1 MQPKQIQTPK
11 ARSTSLLVRLTIGL
25 IGMFAFFQVYSVQ
38 SILPV
43 LMDEFGISELK
54 AGLLVGATVMGV
66 AVMSPITGMVS
77 DALGRKR
84 IIALSLMLLA
94 VPTIWMA
101 YAMDVKT
108 MMILRFL
115 QGVAIP
121 GITVVTIAYVGEE
134 YQNSSLTKLMVFY
147 VSGTVMGGFL
157 GRFTLGHLQD
167 WVGWRHAL
175 IGMGLVTLLSAAWIA
190 WALPD
195 SKNFKANPNFLSSI
209 TVLKSH
215 LKNRYLLSAC
225 LLGFCVLFTL
235 VGGFTFINLHLAHA
249 PYYLS
254 SGQLGN
260 IFAVYLLGV
269 VITPVTS
276 WLLQRF
282 GTTKTVNIAIAVALG
297 GIVVTLFQPLWAIVV
312 GLAIMSSGIFI
323 SQSATIS
330 YIAMNVNKGRSLAS
344 GLYYMS
350 YYIGGSMGA
359 WVCGLIYQLG
369 RWQAVVIA
377 LVVVQSL
384 AILIVNQLM
393 NKHKE

>member
-66 AVMSPITGMVS
+66 SVMSPITGMVS

-84 IIALSLMLLA
+84 IIVLSLMLLA

-175 IGMGLVTLLSAAWIA
+175 IGMGLVTLLSAAWIV